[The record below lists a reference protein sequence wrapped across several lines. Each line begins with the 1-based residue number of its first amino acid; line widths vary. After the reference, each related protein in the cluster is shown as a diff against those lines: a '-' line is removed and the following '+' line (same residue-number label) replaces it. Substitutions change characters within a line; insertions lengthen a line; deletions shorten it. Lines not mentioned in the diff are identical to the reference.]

1 MLIREEARSDEV
13 EVAHVAMCMCCMYQQ
28 LLNADNQG

>member
-1 MLIREEARSDEV
+1 MLIREEARSDE